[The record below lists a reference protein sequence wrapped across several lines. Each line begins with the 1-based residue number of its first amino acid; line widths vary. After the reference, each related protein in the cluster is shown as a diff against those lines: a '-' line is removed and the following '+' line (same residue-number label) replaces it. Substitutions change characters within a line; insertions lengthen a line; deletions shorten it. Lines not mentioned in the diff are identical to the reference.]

1 LRSKRNADSADINE
15 FRGFFSSYNYKLINS
30 SISQLSALG
39 GEKKSSG
46 DNAEIGFF
54 IREIR

>member
-1 LRSKRNADSADINE
+1 MNFAV
-15 FRGFFSSYNYKLINS
+15 FFSSYNYKLINS